1 MAGQSATLQ
10 WTMLHATLN
19 GSKTG
24 VIMKAFDRIVE
35 FLDAEEV
42 RFEQT
47 PEEFMVRFNFTG
59 ESGSWF
65 VLGSSFPEANRVIF
79 LSILPSLVPAE
90 RKAAV
95 GEFINRINFG
105 LVVGNLEIDM
115 DGGEVRFRTSMDLD
129 DVEVSVE
136 MIRNLLYA
144 NVYMTDVHLPI
155 INKVAFG
162 DLDPIAAMTLSEERI
177 NQDNAQ

>member
-1 MAGQSATLQ
+1 MT
-10 WTMLHATLN
+10 
-19 GSKTG
+19 
-24 VIMKAFDRIVE
+24 AFEKIVE
-35 FLDAEEV
+35 FLESEEV
-42 RFEQT
+42 RFEAV
-47 PEEFMVRFNFTG
+47 PEESMVRFNFAG
-59 ESGSWF
+59 QSGSWF

-90 RKAAV
+90 RRAAV

-144 NVYMTDVHLPI
+144 NVYMTDAHVPV

-162 DLDPIAAMTLSEERI
+162 DLDPVAAVTLAEERI
-177 NQDNAQ
+177 NQENAQ